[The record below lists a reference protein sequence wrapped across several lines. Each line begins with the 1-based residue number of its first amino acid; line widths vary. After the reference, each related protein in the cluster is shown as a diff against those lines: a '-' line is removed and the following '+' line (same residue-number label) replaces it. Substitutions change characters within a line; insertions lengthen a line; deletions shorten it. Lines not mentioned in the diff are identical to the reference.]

1 MENKAGTTE
10 HFSKRG
16 AGWLTSNCTLPPRLH
31 RPWKKL
37 RWKRLCSVFCVY
49 SRSIRSIEC
58 TICSKMVLFELV
70 FQPERNVMTYSPF
83 RNNSLHTGSP
93 DVVCRYSLTWTKEV
107 DRCWSRRYSTEV
119 PVWCKLLP
127 SSLTIRGPVELFSP
141 QTRAWPVCSGQ
152 QKYHNMFSFFLEIDC
167 LYKWKE
173 YGSFQ
178 FARNNPIILRLK

>member
-37 RWKRLCSVFCVY
+37 RWKRLCSDFCVF
-49 SRSIRSIEC
+49 SFN
-58 TICSKMVLFELV
+58 TINRMHHMFENGV
-70 FQPERNVMTYSPF
+70 VWISFQPECKVATYSRF
-83 RNNSLHTGSP
+83 SNNSLYTGSP

-119 PVWCKLLP
+119 PVWRKLLP
-127 SSLTIRGPVELFSP
+127 SSLTIRGPVEQLFSP
-141 QTRAWPVCSGQ
+141 QTRAWPVCSGP

-167 LYKWKE
+167 LYKWKQ